1 MTTEHIV
8 RNGSNICVVSASE
21 IIIHSPEEAFD
32 IMINCA
38 YQGADSII
46 LYEQN
51 ISPDFFD
58 LKTRMAGEILQK
70 FSTYRVRLAIVGEF
84 SKYNSKSL
92 NDFIYESNK
101 GRLVNFVSDT
111 EAALSVLSGT

>member
-1 MTTEHIV
+1 MTTEYIV
-8 RNGSNICVVSASE
+8 HNGSNICMVNASE

-32 IMINCA
+32 IMINCS
-38 YQGADSII
+38 YQGADSIV

-51 ISPDFFD
+51 ICAGFFD
-58 LKTRMAGEILQK
+58 LKTGIAGEILQK

-101 GRLVNFVSDT
+101 RKLVNFVRDT
-111 EAALSVLSGT
+111 ETALSVLSGV